1 MKNFIFIFLSLIFF
15 SSFLFSHG
23 VECDIIEGGVGVEV
37 RYEDVDKTP
46 ISYAEVKVYA
56 PDGKEFQQG
65 LTDKFGRFLFYPDKK
80 GVWKVEV
87 NDGMGHG
94 VVKEISVSEEKKVI
108 KESTK
113 KFKFSL
119 LQQFVV
125 GLSIIWG
132 ITGLVFYILSKKH
145 LKTHNYITNNS

>member
-37 RYEDVDKTP
+37 RYEDVDKIP
-46 ISYAEVKVYA
+46 ISYAEVKVYS

-80 GVWKVEV
+80 GVWKIEV

-108 KESTK
+108 KKFTK
-113 KFKFSL
+113 KFSL
-119 LQQFVV
+119 LQQLVV
-125 GLSIIWG
+125 GVSMIWG

-145 LKTHNYITNNS
+145 LKTHKLIT